1 MYTAAMSW
9 SHQIWTSAHSLA
21 ISSTYFEASKLTVAV
36 IFGCSEQQM
45 TRVEEL
51 LAESPEVNSHPLL
64 TVGIFAEL
72 HKDRMQEIVKK
83 AIHECTVAI
92 TDLKLDRD
100 APPVVKRDFKLSRK
114 LRNYRLKTKMAE
126 EEVRTTKGLL
136 QKMITQV
143 EEEQQLH
150 QFQDGREFATST
162 RRFKQR
168 FTEIEIELD
177 ALMARCRMMF
187 DDMTYSEELF
197 MNELLS
203 DDAERARDQA
213 KMSTVIAFVAMLY
226 LPITAVATIFAMPVF
241 EFQNDWRDIYF
252 RETAD
257 SGPDAGKQPVLS
269 SYFWV
274 YLVVSV
280 TLTAFTVFGWWHYA
294 RGSSKVYNRRK
305 ELKRMRQPVRGN
317 GGTKLAIHNLFS
329 KHADGKKDYV

>member
-1 MYTAAMSW
+1 MHGNSLRMYTSAMSW
-9 SHQIWTSAHSLA
+9 DHQSWTSANSLA
-21 ISSTYFEASKLTVAV
+21 ISSTYIEASKLTVAV

-45 TRVEEL
+45 ARVEEL
-51 LAESPEVNSHPLL
+51 LASCPGVKSHPLL

-83 AIHECTVAI
+83 AIYECTAAI

-100 APPVVKRDFKLSRK
+100 APPLVKRDFKLNRK
-114 LRNYRLKTKMAE
+114 LRNWRLKTKMA

-143 EEEQQLH
+143 EEEQQL
-150 QFQDGREFATST
+150 QSFQYDGEFATST

-241 EFQNDWRDIYF
+241 DFQNERRDIYF
-252 RETAD
+252 RKAETGED
-257 SGPDAGKQPVLS
+257 SDQPPVLS

-274 YLVVSV
+274 YLIVSV
-280 TLTAFTVFGWWHYA
+280 VLTGFTVFGWWHYA
-294 RGSSKVYNRRK
+294 RGTSKAHNRRK
-305 ELKRMRQPVRGN
+305 ALKRMRRAHATT
-317 GGTKLAIHNLFS
+317 GGWNNS
-329 KHADGKKDYV
+329 